1 MTAIQKVLAVVGVLL
16 ILAGCTIA
24 DSESPLYGCAAA
36 GIGALCCYLS
46 SGGDE

>member
-1 MTAIQKVLAVVGVLL
+1 MTLAQKVLAVVGVLL

-24 DSESPLYGCAAA
+24 DSDNVFYGCAAA

-46 SGGDE
+46 SGGEQ